1 MVDLQSCS
9 SSRNFV
15 SVLRHRLAMSEIQS
29 PRTPINLQEVFQRLQ
44 DGTPIQDY
52 EAPED
57 SSKVNCLFLMDQDWW
72 RQVDRKEV
80 EQRRRK
86 QIQQPPYHR
95 VRIHSRLKMIERSVS
110 KSELPELLKTT
121 DVLDGLLLDL
131 GAVSDDFENAQREI
145 SPTEKEYW
153 DPECDFHENRREEI
167 ERLGFRYDDSPLAS
181 PTHTPTITLV
191 PRSVNPPS
199 PPFESA
205 CRGVSNARVQK
216 KRHENYNETR
226 RKQRSTRASER
237 RKTPFQARREEL
249 DTSAFLESASGRGPI
264 TTTLSEKAVPS
275 ARVLRGRAGTK
286 TKATGKP
293 RQSEGV
299 RKSTRI
305 QNQKQITPIIDDYPL
320 RSTKSRRNMTK

>member
-1 MVDLQSCS
+1 MIDLQSCS

-15 SVLRHRLAMSEIQS
+15 SVLRHRLAMSENQS
-29 PRTPINLQEVFQRLQ
+29 PRTPINLQEVSQRLQ

-57 SSKVNCLFLMDQDWW
+57 SSKVNCLFLMDQNWW

-86 QIQQPPYHR
+86 QIQQPPYYR

-110 KSELPELLKTT
+110 NSELPELLKTT

-145 SPTEKEYW
+145 SPTKKEYW
-153 DPECDFHENRREEI
+153 DSECDFHENRREEI
-167 ERLGFRYDDSPLAS
+167 ERLGFRYDESPLAS
-181 PTHTPTITLV
+181 PTHTPTITLG
-191 PRSVNPPS
+191 PRSVNRPS
-199 PPFESA
+199 SPFESA
-205 CRGVSNARVQK
+205 CRGVSNARVPK
-216 KRHENYNETR
+216 KRH
-226 RKQRSTRASER
+226 
-237 RKTPFQARREEL
+237 EEL

-275 ARVLRGRAGTK
+275 ARVSRGRAGTK
-286 TKATGKP
+286 TKAIGKP

-305 QNQKQITPIIDDYPL
+305 QNQKQIKPIIDNYHL